1 MNDLEVA
8 KLYVNKEKNARKNGH
23 EFTLT
28 FMDYK
33 RLAHKKRCQ
42 LTGLEFTPYSDVT
55 LENYTVRTIDRL
67 DNSKGYVK
75 GNVAAVCSGVNT
87 FKSIIEDPSNPLTLE
102 MVGGIIKKTNRLI
115 KRGAKQ

>member
-8 KLYVNKEKNARKNGH
+8 KLYLSKSKNAAKNGH

-33 RLAHKKRCQ
+33 RLVSKKKCQ
-42 LTGLEFTPYSDVT
+42 LTGLEFTAYSDIT

-67 DNSKGYVK
+67 DNSRGYVK
-75 GNVAAVCSGVNT
+75 GNVAAVCSGVNH
-87 FKSIIEDPSNPLTLE
+87 FKSIIEDPTNPLTLK
-102 MVGGIIKKTNRLI
+102 MVGGIIEKTHKLI
-115 KRGAKQ
+115 KLGAKQ